1 MKKLI
6 LIFSF
11 LTIFA
16 CTSVVSAQLF
26 QPRPVR
32 SILVTEQVTETS
44 DQQTECGCKVLKC
57 KCLVFRKVCCTTPDG
72 TIQIINER
80 PICRLLKRIEEDKPI
95 QKVCCRIKQLLGL
108 GPNVIIVEEV
118 VEEKES

>member
-6 LIFSF
+6 MIFSF

-26 QPRPVR
+26 QPRPMK

-44 DQQTECGCKVLKC
+44 DQQTECGCKVFKC
-57 KCLVFRKVCCTTPDG
+57 KYLVFRQACCTTPDG
-72 TIQIINER
+72 KIQIINER
-80 PICRLLKRIEEDKPI
+80 PVCRLLKRIEEDKPI
-95 QKVCCRIKQLLGL
+95 EKAGCRIKQLLGL